1 MNQMT
6 LAEQLIK
13 KPSKVDTVT
22 IDDMVFIVTGKSKTE
37 RAELTAKARTK
48 TGTFVG
54 DKFDSLALEACV
66 TMADGSK
73 LTAAQWDGVSAHIT
87 GPLMSV
93 VLNVC
98 GFDKDDIQRSPK
110 DSDSTAN

>member
-1 MNQMT
+1 MS
-6 LAEQLIK
+6 LAEQVKKRPIK
-13 KPSKVDTVT
+13 IETVT
-22 IDDMVFIVTGKSKTE
+22 IDDMVFTVTGKSKTE

-48 TGTFVG
+48 AGAFMG

-66 TMADGSK
+66 SMADGST
-73 LTAAQWDGVSAHIT
+73 LTAAEWDGVSSHIT

-110 DSDSTAN
+110 DSGSTES